1 MTREEEIRKA
11 IDTMFPIPASVKGRE
26 HEQALM
32 ATGFEAGVQWAD
44 DNPKNTWISVKD
56 DLPCNHKE
64 LLLSTG
70 YHTVTV
76 FTYKKGGACGMD
88 NMIVRNGKWEW
99 EAWKENYL
107 YWMPI
112 PEFPKEQE

>member
-1 MTREEEIRKA
+1 MTREEEIIEA
-11 IDTMFPIPASVKGRE
+11 ASKYSE
-26 HEQALM
+26 YEFNECA
-32 ATGFEAGVQWAD
+32 ANNGFIKGVQWAD
-44 DNPKNTWISVKD
+44 KNPKSPWISVKD

-70 YHTVTV
+70 CHTRSV
-76 FTYKKGGACGMD
+76 FTYKKGGACNID
-88 NMIVRNGKWEW
+88 NMIIRNGKWGW

-112 PEFPKEQE
+112 PNLPKE

>member
-1 MTREEEIRKA
+1 MTREEIEEFPRVKLNCFETDREEDWYTIGC
-11 IDTMFPIPASVKGRE
+11 IDG
-26 HEQALM
+26 L
-32 ATGFEAGVQWAD
+32 EAAD
-44 DNPKNTWISVKD
+44 EEPKSPWISVKD

-112 PEFPKEQE
+112 PNLPK